1 MCLATFGV
9 SRIMSEITRNL
20 RRRAPRFQIKN
31 SDVLNVTVSKGEQ
44 ASEPIDAEI
53 VNVSVGGA
61 KFKSKQPVA
70 VHEYLFVKIEVEDL
84 SQALYASGKVRWT
97 VPLDDDEW
105 WIGCAFVPE
114 IPHETLSDFARRG
127 ILERRDHPW
136 RCASLQVNVEWQSE
150 KEPTQVTVVDYSQ
163 GGLCFVSAQHSAPGE
178 RVMLQVQL
186 EDGRQVKVR
195 AVIRWRAKSSDGY
208 LIGCEFVEPRDYL
221 EISNL
226 LESSRDFEAEEEEA
240 LALKKAAEHIFGDQP
255 VPDRPEWSIQSMA
268 KSVKQSASWLLFS
281 LTMLGVLGGIAWQQ
295 MSVSEAP
302 RLLDATTILTGATL
316 SEQEYRQHLATDDH
330 RVIPMTSE
338 QGSTTE
344 YNAEIDRSVDSSS
357 APPASPRLSKV
368 SSAAF
373 PAVRQAVNAQLNG
386 DHAEAIRQYR
396 QAAALDHTS
405 PLIWYLLA
413 ATQYEAGQQAEAEVN
428 LGFAI
433 ECEMERPLDDLSK
446 YTRRFSD
453 GTRSWISQQRE
464 AHRESH

>member
-9 SRIMSEITRNL
+9 SRIMSEIMRNL

-31 SDVLNVTVSKGEQ
+31 SDALNVTVSKGEQ

-61 KFKSKQPVA
+61 KFKSRQPVA
-70 VHEYLFVKIEVEDL
+70 INEYLFVKIEVEDS

-114 IPHETLSDFARRG
+114 IPYETLSDFARRG

-255 VPDRPEWSIQSMA
+255 VPDRPEWSIQSMVM
-268 KSVKQSASWLLFS
+268 SVKQSASWLLFS
-281 LTMLGVLGGIAWQQ
+281 LTMLCLLGGIAWQQ
-295 MSVSEAP
+295 MSVSETP
-302 RLLDATTILTGATL
+302 RLLETTTILTGATL
-316 SEQEYRQHLATDDH
+316 GDQESRQHHATDDH
-330 RVIPMTSE
+330 RVLPITSE
-338 QGSTTE
+338 RGSTTE
-344 YNAEIDRSVDSSS
+344 YDADVDRFADSSS
-357 APPASPRLSKV
+357 DLSASPRLSKV
-368 SSAAF
+368 SSAALS
-373 PAVRQAVNAQLNG
+373 AVRQAVNAHLNG

-413 ATQYEAGQQAEAEVN
+413 ATQYEAGQHSEADVN
-428 LGFAI
+428 LEFAI
-433 ECEMERPLDDLSK
+433 ECEIERPLGDLSK
-446 YTRRFSD
+446 YTRRFSE

-464 AHRESH
+464 AHGVSH